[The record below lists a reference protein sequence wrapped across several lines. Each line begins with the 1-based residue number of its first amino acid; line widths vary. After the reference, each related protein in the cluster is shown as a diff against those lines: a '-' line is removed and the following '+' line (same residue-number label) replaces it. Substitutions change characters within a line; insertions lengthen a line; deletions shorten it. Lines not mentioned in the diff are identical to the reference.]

1 MVDYFKNKNILITGG
16 LGFIGSSLA
25 YKLNEYDAN
34 ITIIDNLNPL
44 YGGNM
49 FNVDRILNNIN
60 LIVNDIRNTEILV
73 PLIESSDIIFHLA
86 AQVSYIDSLSIPF
99 EDLDLNAKAT
109 LNILECC
116 RKYNCKAKILFTS
129 SRMIYGKTDRELVT
143 ENSPTNPLSLY
154 GIHKLASE
162 KYLMMYYK
170 NFGIPS
176 TILRLTNPY
185 GPRQQIKHNKYS
197 LIGWFIRQA
206 IEGKTIQIFGEGMQL
221 RDYIYVDDIVNAILK
236 CAEAD
241 DAIGEVINIGSGEST
256 RFCDMVRTV
265 INCVKNGDVE
275 FIPWPDNYEKVET
288 GDIAVDI
295 LKLKNITSWQ
305 PAISLEEGVKRTFE
319 YYKIYFNKYV

>member
-86 AQVSYIDSLSIPF
+86 SQVSYIDSLSIPF

-162 KYLMMYYK
+162 KSVSY
-170 NFGIPS
+170 
-176 TILRLTNPY
+176 
-185 GPRQQIKHNKYS
+185 
-197 LIGWFIRQA
+197 
-206 IEGKTIQIFGEGMQL
+206 
-221 RDYIYVDDIVNAILK
+221 
-236 CAEAD
+236 
-241 DAIGEVINIGSGEST
+241 
-256 RFCDMVRTV
+256 
-265 INCVKNGDVE
+265 
-275 FIPWPDNYEKVET
+275 
-288 GDIAVDI
+288 
-295 LKLKNITSWQ
+295 
-305 PAISLEEGVKRTFE
+305 
-319 YYKIYFNKYV
+319 